1 MTIRDEID
9 ALPKKPRAARFNS
22 SNETERAD
30 AYMAAC
36 DYERAHRAMAERLLL
51 QSERGNYCLAQLMQ
65 AYERRIRTD
74 CKSQEEID
82 KRPWECAEYVDAAQF
97 LRQQH
102 PNVSAYFAKREAE

>member
-1 MTIRDEID
+1 MTIATTNVEDEID
-9 ALPKKPRAARFNS
+9 ALPKRPSYTGDSAQWERYEAAYR
-22 SNETERAD
+22 E
-30 AYMAAC
+30 
-36 DYERAHRAMAERLLL
+36 MAERLLL